1 MNNDISVM
9 INNKKLNIR
18 VGIIF
23 RYEDKV
29 LVEVPKYN
37 FYNSVVPGGRI
48 KIGEY
53 SIDAI
58 KREIKEEMGFELLD
72 SKLGFVKTL
81 EEMFTF
87 NNTDYHE
94 IFFIYKYNVD
104 YDDYNLLLKIKDN
117 QDNAN
122 SYYKFITKE
131 EFNEYNL
138 LPLEIRDII
147 NEK

>member
-23 RYEDKV
+23 KYEDKV

-104 YDDYNLLLKIKDN
+104 EDDYNLLLKIKDN

>member
-23 RYEDKV
+23 KYEDKV

-87 NNTDYHE
+87 NNIDYHE

-104 YDDYNLLLKIKDN
+104 EDDYNLLIKIKDN

>member
-23 RYEDKV
+23 KYEDKV

-87 NNTDYHE
+87 NNIDYHE

-104 YDDYNLLLKIKDN
+104 EDDYNLLLKIKDN

>member
-23 RYEDKV
+23 KYEDKV

-94 IFFIYKYNVD
+94 IFFVYKYNVD

>member
-87 NNTDYHE
+87 NNIDYHE

-104 YDDYNLLLKIKDN
+104 EDDYNLLIKIKDN

>member
-104 YDDYNLLLKIKDN
+104 EDDYNLLLKIKDN

-138 LPLEIRDII
+138 
-147 NEK
+147 

>member
-94 IFFIYKYNVD
+94 IFFVYKYNVD

>member
-1 MNNDISVM
+1 MNKDISVM

-23 RYEDKV
+23 KYEDKV

-87 NNTDYHE
+87 NNIDYHE

>member
-1 MNNDISVM
+1 
-9 INNKKLNIR
+9 
-18 VGIIF
+18 
-23 RYEDKV
+23 
-29 LVEVPKYN
+29 
-37 FYNSVVPGGRI
+37 
-48 KIGEY
+48 
-53 SIDAI
+53 
-58 KREIKEEMGFELLD
+58 MGFELLD

-87 NNTDYHE
+87 NNIDYHE

>member
-23 RYEDKV
+23 KYEDKV

-87 NNTDYHE
+87 NNIDYHE